1 MGFVGLKI
9 VNAPLVWWVGM
20 ALKGNLKDFS
30 TTQLLNLVNLARK
43 TGKLYIKDDAQSA
56 YLYFKD
62 GRLVHASN
70 SSDDGHLMV
79 MLIKTGKI
87 TKEQAGAASQ
97 KSKNTSDK
105 AIGKYLMDAKLV
117 TREDIVQGVKDY
129 MLEIVYDLFSWG
141 QGDFYFEQNTLP
153 SSDRITMP
161 LNLDNVILEGSRRI
175 QESDKLQDE
184 LPDLSKIALKIT
196 DKPLRGVKLTQD
208 DWRVISHIHPRNSVK
223 QIAQNNNM
231 DEFQIRKIVYG
242 MLQAGLVEITRPEGL
257 QPKKERRP
265 LTRREKKA
273 ANQTPAEKRSVVTKL
288 IDRIKRI

>member
-1 MGFVGLKI
+1 
-9 VNAPLVWWVGM
+9 M

-43 TGKLYIKDDAQSA
+43 TGKLNVAHEEKSA
-56 YLYFKD
+56 SLYFKE

-70 SSDDGHLMV
+70 SGDDGHLMA
-79 MLIKTGKI
+79 MLIKTGKL
-87 TKEQAGAASQ
+87 TKEQAGSASQ
-97 KSKNTSDK
+97 KSNSSSDK
-105 AIGKYLMDAKLV
+105 VVGKYLMDAKLV

-129 MLEIVYDLFSWG
+129 MLEIVYDLFTWG
-141 QGDFYFEQNTLP
+141 QGEFFFEQDSLP
-153 SSDRITMP
+153 SSNRITMP

-184 LPDLSKIALKIT
+184 LPDLGKIALKIT

-242 MLQAGLVEITRPEGL
+242 MLQAGLVEIIRPEGL
-257 QPKKERRP
+257 EPKK
-265 LTRREKKA
+265 TKK
-273 ANQTPAEKRSVVTKL
+273 TCYSRWPSSS
-288 IDRIKRI
+288 

>member
-1 MGFVGLKI
+1 
-9 VNAPLVWWVGM
+9 M

-43 TGKLYIKDDAQSA
+43 TGKLNVKDSDQNA

-62 GRLVHASN
+62 GRLVHASSGGDN
-70 SSDDGHLMV
+70 GHLMV
-79 MLIKTGKI
+79 MLIKTGKL
-87 TKEQAGAASQ
+87 TKEQAGTA
-97 KSKNTSDK
+97 SKNSKSSSDK
-105 AIGKYLMDAKLV
+105 AIGKYLMDAKV
-117 TREDIVQGVKDY
+117 VSREDIVQGVKDY
-129 MLEIVYDLFSWG
+129 MLEIVYSLFSWN
-141 QGDFYFEQNTLP
+141 QGDFYFEQDTLP
-153 SSDRITMP
+153 SSNRITMP

-175 QESDKLQDE
+175 KESDRLQDE

-242 MLQAGLVEITRPEGL
+242 MLQAGLVEIIRPEGL
-257 QPKKERRP
+257 EPKKRRTP
-265 LTRREKKA
+265 VTRAGRRA